1 MQISAVK
8 MLDMREYN
16 DTEIEAK
23 TEMLD
28 YLGDV
33 QIARCL
39 HTSGSKQVALSIVQ
53 ILNIIHQLKKMVAGI
68 GQELKR
74 ESSEALTHL
83 SICDWQLEMSLEY
96 LLMMC

>member
-1 MQISAVK
+1 
-8 MLDMREYN
+8 MREYN

-23 TEMLD
+23 TEMQD
-28 YLGDV
+28 YLSDV

-74 ESSEALTHL
+74 ESSEALIHL
-83 SICDWQLEMSLEY
+83 LICDWQLEMSLEY